1 VDYRLGFAI
10 SNTFLRVYLDDTI
23 VDITHPFGET
33 TNQWKFV
40 AVSYQRHYLR
50 ETYVTVFIDQSM
62 VYREKIF
69 DWHSFNISSSNYSL
83 VIGKDFPGVVRK
95 ARINARSYCPGH
107 TSTILS
113 VTD

>member
-1 VDYRLGFAI
+1 
-10 SNTFLRVYLDDTI
+10 
-23 VDITHPFGET
+23 
-33 TNQWKFV
+33 
-40 AVSYQRHYLR
+40 
-50 ETYVTVFIDQSM
+50 M

-69 DWHSFNISSSNYSL
+69 DWHSFDISSDKYQL
-83 VIGKDFPGVVRK
+83 VIGKEFPGVVRK

>member
-1 VDYRLGFAI
+1 M
-10 SNTFLRVYLDDTI
+10 
-23 VDITHPFGET
+23 
-33 TNQWKFV
+33 
-40 AVSYQRHYLR
+40 
-50 ETYVTVFIDQSM
+50 TVFIDQSM

-69 DWHSFNISSSNYSL
+69 DWHSFDIASDKYQL

-113 VTD
+113 VTDTSKCE